1 MEDIVEWARSV
12 CVRRR
17 LEDDPNDENGFIIKT
32 ISGKDFN
39 INALSLKEKEDWMV
53 QIRAVRRCFL
63 MRQRAEMHI
72 MRKNY
77 KAVRGVGRE

>member
-1 MEDIVEWARSV
+1 MRH
-12 CVRRR
+12 R

-53 QIRAVRRCFL
+53 QIRAVR
-63 MRQRAEMHI
+63 AEMHI

-77 KAVRGVGRE
+77 KAVRGVGRR

>member
-1 MEDIVEWARSV
+1 M
-12 CVRRR
+12 RRR

-63 MRQRAEMHI
+63 MRQRAEFHI
-72 MRKNY
+72 AHKNY
-77 KAVRGVGRE
+77 KAVLIQKRREA